1 MAILAVLAVALPIV
15 AGFGLLLLNLTDR
28 KQRQIYVMACLLAGV
43 ALSLVV
49 FWCGTGPWE
58 LIAFGA
64 RVSFSLGVDTL
75 GRIFGTMAALLWIPS
90 TVYAF
95 EYMKHEGAEVR
106 FFAFYLMSFGVTMGI
121 ALSANPITL
130 FFFYECLTLTTLPL
144 VMHAMD
150 GRARYAGKLYV
161 AFSMGGAGIAF
172 ASVIFLVS
180 YSTAPWTSAWAACWM
195 RGL

>member
-150 GRARYAGKLYV
+150 GRARYAASCMWPFHGRRR
-161 AFSMGGAGIAF
+161 IAF